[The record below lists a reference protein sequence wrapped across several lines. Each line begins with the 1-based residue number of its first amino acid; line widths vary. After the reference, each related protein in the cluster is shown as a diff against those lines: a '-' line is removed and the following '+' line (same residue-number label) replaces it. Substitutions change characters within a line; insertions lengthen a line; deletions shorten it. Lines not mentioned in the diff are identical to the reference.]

1 MSAAIKIPFE
11 TRLSGGHP
19 NSLGDT
25 VKVVE
30 EVLKQPKRFKELFDC
45 YLSDD

>member
-1 MSAAIKIPFE
+1 MSAAKQIPFE
-11 TRLSGGHP
+11 ERLSGGHP

-30 EVLKQPKRFKELFDC
+30 EVLKQPKRFQKLFD
-45 YLSDD
+45 Y

>member
-1 MSAAIKIPFE
+1 MSAASKIPSE
-11 TRLSGGHP
+11 KRLSGGHP

-30 EVLKQPKRFKELFDC
+30 EVLKRPKRFAKILIVI
-45 YLSDD
+45 

>member
-1 MSAAIKIPFE
+1 MTAASKIPFE

-30 EVLKQPKRFKELFDC
+30 EVLKLAKRAR
-45 YLSDD
+45 